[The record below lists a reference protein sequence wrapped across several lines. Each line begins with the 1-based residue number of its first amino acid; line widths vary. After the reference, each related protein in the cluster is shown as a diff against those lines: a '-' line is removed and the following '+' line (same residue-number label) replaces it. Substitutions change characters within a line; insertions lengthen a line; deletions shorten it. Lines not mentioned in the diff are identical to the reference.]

1 MPKDEFLYLFCSKAD
16 KELILRS
23 ARSCGQ
29 DMQAWLLD
37 AAIEKSRKALEGEKE
52 VKQHLAVASDGKVIR
67 I

>member
-23 ARSCGQ
+23 ARLCGQ

-52 VKQHLAVASDGKVIR
+52 VKLANQLA
-67 I
+67 